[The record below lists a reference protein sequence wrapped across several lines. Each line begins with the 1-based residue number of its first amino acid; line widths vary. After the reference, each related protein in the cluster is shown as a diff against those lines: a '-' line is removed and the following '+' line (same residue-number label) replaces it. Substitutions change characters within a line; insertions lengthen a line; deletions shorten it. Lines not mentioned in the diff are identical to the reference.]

1 MLVAIILR
9 HQVLSEQSGHDAKD
23 NDGNTFE
30 YKVSKNHS
38 WNFQDISENVLE
50 KYKSD
55 KAIILAVVNKQNLV
69 VTNIYSADSVKVVQ
83 RLKEKLEVKR
93 KKRLAEKGEK
103 LRRSQVSLSK
113 GDLTIVGA
121 VKIEIK

>member
-1 MLVAIILR
+1 MAR
-9 HQVLSEQSGHDAKD
+9 A
-23 NDGNTFE
+23 
-30 YKVSKNHS
+30 
-38 WNFQDISENVLE
+38 
-50 KYKSD
+50 
-55 KAIILAVVNKQNLV
+55 KQNLV
-69 VTNIYSADSVKVVQ
+69 VTNIYSADSARVVQ

-121 VKIEIK
+121 VEIKVK